1 MARRKS
7 AVKKKKEEETL
18 VDIIEVKD
26 QAQGFMEKNQNK
38 IFGALTLAVLVI
50 GGIFLWNN
58 FVKGPKNQTAMESM
72 QQAQVQFERDSF
84 ALALQNPGGGF
95 DGFLDIIDNYGG
107 TPSGNMAKYYAG
119 VCYLNLGQYE
129 AARDWLNKFSA
140 YGEVTPIMKY
150 GALGDAHSELGDLSA
165 AMSNYKSA
173 VSAGNNELLTAYYLK
188 KVGLL
193 HQKNG
198 DNSAALA
205 AFQQIKDKYPNSPD
219 GQDVEKYITRLNA
232 VAN

>member
-18 VDIIEVKD
+18 VDIVEVRD
-26 QAQGFMEKNQNK
+26 QAQGFMEQNQNK
-38 IFGALTLAVLVI
+38 IFGALTLAVLLI
-50 GGIFLWNN
+50 GGIFLWKN
-58 FVKGPKNQTAMESM
+58 FIKAPKNNTAMESM

-95 DGFLDIIDNYGG
+95 DGFLDIIDQYGG

-119 VCYLNLGQYE
+119 ICYLNLGQYE

-140 YGEVTPIMKY
+140 AGEVTPIMKY
-150 GALGDAHSELGDLSA
+150 GALGDVYSELNDLDA

-198 DNSAALA
+198 NNSEALA
-205 AFQQIKDKYPNSPD
+205 AFQQIKEKYPNSPD
-219 GQDVEKYITRLNA
+219 GQDVEKYITRLS

>member
-7 AVKKKKEEETL
+7 AVKKRKEEETL
-18 VDIIEVKD
+18 VDIVEVRD
-26 QAQGFMEKNQNK
+26 QAQGFMEQNQNK
-38 IFGALTLAVLVI
+38 IFGALTLAVLLI
-50 GGIFLWNN
+50 GGIFLWKN
-58 FVKGPKNQTAMESM
+58 FVKAPKNQTAMESM
-72 QQAQVQFERDSF
+72 NQAQVQFERDSF

-140 YGEVTPIMKY
+140 KGDVMPIMKY
-150 GALGDAHSELGDLSA
+150 GALGDVNSELNDLDA
-165 AMSNYKSA
+165 ALSNYKSA

-198 DNSAALA
+198 NNSEALA

-219 GQDVEKYITRLNA
+219 GQDVEKYITRLSA

>member
-18 VDIIEVKD
+18 VDIVEVRD
-26 QAQGFMEKNQNK
+26 QAQGFMEKNQSK
-38 IFGALTLAVLVI
+38 IFGGLVLAVLVI

-58 FVKGPKNQTAMESM
+58 FISGPKNTTAMESM
-72 QQAQVQFERDSF
+72 NQAQIQFERDSF
-84 ALALQNPGGGF
+84 ALALQNPGNGH
-95 DGFLDIIDNYGG
+95 DGFLDIIDKYGS

-119 VCYLNLGQYE
+119 VSYLNLGQYE

-140 YGEVTPIMKY
+140 KGEVMPIMKY
-150 GALGDAHSELGDLSA
+150 GALGDVHSELGDLGA
-165 AMSNYKSA
+165 ALSSYKSA
-173 VSAGNNELLTAYYLK
+173 VSAGNNDLLTAYYLK

-198 DNSAALA
+198 NNSEALA
-205 AFQQIKDKYPNSPD
+205 AFQKIKDKYPTSPD
-219 GQDVEKYITRLNA
+219 GQDVDKYITRLNA